1 MSLSPEDIAD
11 IKVGR
16 AFEAMLAT
24 EGWKHYE
31 RLVNQHIASHTARA
45 LQPFMVKQENKASHQ
60 VLFSAVDQL
69 LSSEADKGAIMGLTL
84 ALTLPTAIISN
95 MTDLLSKSK
104 EGDDDAT

>member
-1 MSLSPEDIAD
+1 MVLSPEDIAD

-16 AFEAMLAT
+16 AFEVMVAS
-24 EGWKHYE
+24 EGWKHFE
-31 RLVNQHIASHTARA
+31 RLITRHIEDRKTQV
-45 LQPFMVKQENKASHQ
+45 LQPFVVRQENKASHQ

-95 MTDLLSKSK
+95 MTDLLSRSK
-104 EGDDDAT
+104 ESEDEA